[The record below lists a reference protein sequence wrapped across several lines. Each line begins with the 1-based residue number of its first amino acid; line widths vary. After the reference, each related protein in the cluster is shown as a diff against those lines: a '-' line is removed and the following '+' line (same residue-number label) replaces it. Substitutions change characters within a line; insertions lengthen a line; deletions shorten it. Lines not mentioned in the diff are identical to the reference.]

1 LFIKKLVETNY
12 YGNMF
17 IKEQIE
23 IHTIN
28 MVVDDSIKIGISCN
42 LSNKKL
48 VEKGINDFLERQ

>member
-1 LFIKKLVETNY
+1 
-12 YGNMF
+12 MF
-17 IKEQIE
+17 IKEPIE

-28 MVVDDSIKIGISCN
+28 MVVDDSIKIGTSCN